1 MERNSRNITK
11 LTISGIMKK
20 QKQERK
26 GFRSMIARSF
36 IKSIES
42 NQFNQIPFY
51 QKKIIR
57 LILSN
62 QFDQMNFIKYSLS
75 KKTLSNKLYQINFIK

>member
-1 MERNSRNITK
+1 MQAVKIHDILCLVIPKGRPILYLEIEVK
-11 LTISGIMKK
+11 I
-20 QKQERK
+20 KQERK

-51 QKKIIR
+51 QKFFIR

-62 QFDQMNFIKYSLS
+62 QFDQMNFIK
-75 KKTLSNKLYQINFIK
+75 